1 MANRDECLANMRTQ
15 IATVT
20 GVVTVADH
28 FVPPADV
35 GFANMPWVGVYAS
48 QVQPAP
54 VYEPGGQRIV
64 NLLVDVLVY
73 TPPSA
78 DTTEA
83 AILAAREDTLADLD
97 QAIEQELVFDT
108 PTRGGW
114 AIDTMRVGEIEAN
127 DSQPLLTGTDGRI
140 GVMRMQYRVRYVPG
154 EDAP

>member
-1 MANRDECLANMRTQ
+1 MANRDECLRDMRTQ
-15 IATVT
+15 IATVA

-35 GFANMPWVGVYAS
+35 GFAAMPWVGVYAS
-48 QVQPAP
+48 QVQAAP
-54 VYEPGGQRIV
+54 VYEAGGQRIV

-97 QAIEQELVFDT
+97 QAIEEELVFT
-108 PTRGGW
+108 SPMRGGW
-114 AIDTMRVGEIEAN
+114 AIDTMRMSEIEAN
-127 DSQPLLTGTDGRI
+127 DSQPLLTGSDGRI